1 MRKYVLTT
9 SWRGP
14 GKRVSGARRYETAV
28 DSQNGDEYHIGTIVR
43 CDSAL
48 TEYTGIGEL

>member
-1 MRKYVLTT
+1 MRKYVLTA

-28 DSQNGDEYHIGTIVR
+28 GDQDEYHIGTIVR